1 MRNTTSRYLR
11 GGRARDGRRMAART
25 SAAAA
30 AALLCG
36 AIGLGVFAVS
46 SLPSGAATTATLYV
60 DNVNGTATSG
70 CTSSGSGA
78 CKTIQEGVTAAD
90 ALSGTAV
97 TLDVAGSSTTYAES
111 TTSGVTISTPTGDSL
126 DIEGTGSTQPTLD
139 NGGVGSDITIL
150 STSVGAI
157 TIDHMTISGGDS
169 STAGGGINDI
179 GSGTLTVGSDTFSGN
194 KVGGAGD
201 GGAIDAADGCQG
213 ASSGSLVVTNST
225 FTGNSAGGDG
235 GAIDANDRCDGHT
248 TPGSLTLSDSTF
260 ASNSSAF
267 GGALSAWGPGSTVTN
282 ATFASNST
290 TDPASGG
297 AFAGE
302 GVSFVDDTFTQN
314 ADTAIFNDSTTSA
327 VSIAN
332 SILADAPAGA
342 ECNTAVTDGGYNV
355 ASDSTC
361 ALGSTSAQNSTTI
374 GTLTLAA
381 NGSSGPQTA
390 AITQSSS
397 AYQFVPT
404 SACAAVTTDERGQ
417 MRPGFGKSAC
427 DAGAYEYQLA
437 TGYDLAGS
445 DGGVFVFPTGQSKGY
460 YGSLPGLG
468 IHVKNVVGMVPTLN
482 YNGYDLAGS
491 DGGVFVFPTGLSSGF
506 FGSLPGLGVK
516 VSNIVGLVPTNNNHG
531 YDLVG
536 SDGGVFVFPTGQSSG
551 FAGSLPGL
559 GVHVNN
565 IVGLV
570 VQPGGGGYL
579 LAGRDGGVFAF
590 GTAKYYG
597 SLPGSGITANN
608 IVGITSTADGKGYY
622 LVASNGMVYPYGDA
636 VNHGNL
642 PAMNVTVSNIVS
654 IVPTADGGGYWL
666 IGSDGGVF
674 AFGDAGFIGSLPG
687 LNVRVNNVV
696 GAVPTAINP

>member
-1 MRNTTSRYLR
+1 
-11 GGRARDGRRMAART
+11 
-25 SAAAA
+25 
-30 AALLCG
+30 LCG
-36 AIGLGVFAVS
+36 ALGLGVFAVS

-60 DNVNGTATSG
+60 DNVNGTATTG

-78 CKTIQEGVTAAD
+78 CKTIQEGVTAAQ

-111 TTSGVTISTPTGDSL
+111 VTINLTAVSGDTL

-139 NGGVGSDITIL
+139 NGGTGSNVSIPN
-150 STSVGAI
+150 TSAGAV
-157 TIDHMTISGGDS
+157 TIDHMTIMGGTS
-169 STAGGGINDI
+169 STSGGGINDL
-179 GSGTLTVGSDTFSGN
+179 GTGTLSVGADTFSGN
-194 KVGGAGD
+194 KAGTGD
-201 GGAIDAADGCQG
+201 TDFGGAIAAADACEGG
-213 ASSGSLVVTNST
+213 TSGSLVVSAST

-235 GAIDANDRCDGHT
+235 GAVDANDYCTGGA
-248 TPGSLTLSDSTF
+248 TPGTLTVTGSTFVSNTGSFGGAVSSWQTGSTVTNSTF
-260 ASNSSAF
+260 ASNSTATADD
-267 GGALSAWGPGSTVTN
+267 GGAY
-282 ATFASNST
+282 
-290 TDPASGG
+290 GG
-297 AFAGE
+297 V
-302 GVSFVDDTFTQN
+302 GVSFVDDTFTAN
-314 ADTAIFNDSTTSA
+314 ADTAIFNDGSTSD

-332 SILADAPAGA
+332 SILADAPGP
-342 ECNTAVTDGGYNV
+342 ECNEAVTDGGYNV
-355 ASDSTC
+355 ASDATC
-361 ALGSTSAQNSTTI
+361 ALGSTSVQSSTTI

-381 NGSSGPQTA
+381 NGSTGPQTA
-390 AITQSSS
+390 AITPTSS
-397 AYQFVPT
+397 AYQLVPA
-404 SACAAVTTDERGQ
+404 SACTVTTDERGQ
-417 MRPGFGKSAC
+417 VRPGFGKTSC
-427 DAGAYEYQLA
+427 DAGAYEYQMS
-437 TGYDLAGS
+437 TGYDLSGS
-445 DGGVFVFPTGQSKGY
+445 DGGVFVFPTGQAKGY

-468 IHVKNVVGMVPTLN
+468 VKVNNVVGMVPTLN

-491 DGGVFVFPTGLSSGF
+491 DGGVFVFPTGLGYGY

-516 VSNIVGLVPTNNNHG
+516 VSNVVGLVPTNNNHG

-551 FAGSLPGL
+551 FYGSLPGL

-597 SLPGSGITANN
+597 SLPGSGITSNN
-608 IVGITSTADGKGYY
+608 IVGIASTVDGKGYY
-622 LVASNGMVYPYGDA
+622 LVSSNGNVYPYGDA
-636 VNHGNL
+636 VSHGSL
-642 PAMNVTVSNIVS
+642 ISMGITASNVVS

-687 LNVRVNNVV
+687 LNVKVSNIV
-696 GAVPTAINP
+696 GAVPTAY